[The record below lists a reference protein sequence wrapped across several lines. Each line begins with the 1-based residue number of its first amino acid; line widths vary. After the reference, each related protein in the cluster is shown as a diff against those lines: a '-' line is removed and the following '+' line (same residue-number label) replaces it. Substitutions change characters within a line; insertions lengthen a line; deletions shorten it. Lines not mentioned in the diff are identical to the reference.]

1 MLALRFLALLFL
13 ASGALAPQ
21 QPSIDLARAALV
33 FGEAE
38 EAALADDGKLW
49 GVSLLGPVLFADP
62 RTRQA
67 VANQPD
73 EEGRLVEREGVFVG
87 TLPTEVSIANTGL
100 DWAGVRWTMVR
111 WPLPED
117 RITRT
122 LLVLHESFHRIQPR
136 LAHGLGG
143 PLATHLESE
152 PGRTWLRLELRALAA
167 GLDGPEPG
175 RPEALADALVFRAQ
189 RRALFPDA
197 RASEAA
203 LERNEGLAEY
213 TGLALCGLDAPGR
226 AARTARR
233 LREEDGAASFVRSFA
248 YVTGPAWGLVL
259 DAHGS
264 AWPRSIEANGDLGEL
279 AARAL
284 AWAPPADLAAAAAER
299 AERHGGEAV
308 RADERRRA
316 LARARD
322 ASALRA
328 RFVEGPL
335 LVLPFGAEMNY
346 SFDPND
352 VTPLAEAGT
361 LYGRARVV
369 DAWGVLDASASRAL
383 FVLTPEGAF
392 LSAQVPAPRA
402 PEERPL
408 AGEGWSL
415 ELAAGWTLAPG
426 ARAGD
431 WEVVRD
437 H

>member
-1 MLALRFLALLFL
+1 MLALLFL
-13 ASGALAPQ
+13 ASAALAPQ
-21 QPSIDLARAALV
+21 QPSIDLAHAALV

-38 EAALADDGKLW
+38 EAALTDDGKLW
-49 GVSLLGPVLFADP
+49 GVSLLGPVLLADP
-62 RTRQA
+62 HTRQA

-73 EEGRLVEREGVFVG
+73 EQGQLAEREGVFVG
-87 TLPTEVSIANTGL
+87 TLPPEVSIANTGL
-100 DWAGVRWTMVR
+100 DWAGVRWTMLR

-152 PGRTWLRLELRALAA
+152 QGRTWLRLELRALAA
-167 GLDGPEPG
+167 GLDGPEQG
-175 RPEALADALVFRAQ
+175 RPEALAEALADALVFRAQ

-213 TGLALCGLDAPGR
+213 TGLTLCGLDAPAR
-226 AARTARR
+226 AARAARR

-259 DAHGS
+259 DAHGGS
-264 AWPRSIEANGDLGEL
+264 WHRSIDAHSDLGEF

-284 AWAPPADLAAAAAER
+284 SWTAPADLAAAAAER
-299 AERHGGEAV
+299 AEHHGGEAV

-322 ASALRA
+322 ASAQRA
-328 RFVEGPL
+328 RFVEGPV
-335 LVLPFGAEMNY
+335 LVLPFGAQMNY

-402 PEERPL
+402 PDVRPL

-415 ELAAGWTLAPG
+415 ELATGWTLAPG

-431 WEVVRD
+431 WKVVRD
-437 H
+437 N